1 MLEEIVLVAS
11 GLIVGGVAGFLYN
24 KKQSENSL
32 DSAEQKAKKLLEE
45 AKNKSQSIIFDA
57 QEKSVKVLNDA
68 KNEILEE
75 KKSLKLEKENFQKRE
90 AVFDEK
96 LLSLEDRQSKLISEK
111 ENLEKEKIKIN
122 EIISEQ
128 SKKLQEIASLTKEQ
142 ARESL
147 MKIIETEFAPDIEKK
162 IREVQKL
169 GVEDYEKEAKKILML
184 AMQRFSIPLSNDITT
199 TNVQIPNDEM
209 KGRIIG
215 KEGRNIKIFEQI
227 TGVELI
233 VDDTPGVITISSFNP
248 IRRHIA
254 KKTLDML
261 IADGRIQPARIEEFV
276 ERSKEELALDI
287 KKAGEE
293 AVAEVGVGGL
303 DSKLVQ
309 ILGRLKYRTSYGQ
322 NILNHSIEVAI
333 ISGIIAAEVGADVAV
348 AKKGG
353 LLHDIGK
360 AVDFEVQ
367 GTHPEIGRNIG
378 IKFGLPESVI
388 APIAYHHD
396 DIPQTIEASIV
407 KIADAISGSRPGS
420 RKDSVENYIQRLNDL
435 EDIATRNEHIQK
447 AYAISAGRELRIFAN
462 SDLLSDLES
471 LNLAKKIAHDVEN
484 ELKYPGEIKVTMIR
498 EKRIVE
504 YAR

>member
-1 MLEEIVLVAS
+1 MLEFILTAI
-11 GLIVGGVAGFLYN
+11 GLAVGAGLGFFYN
-24 KKQSENSL
+24 KKKSENSL
-32 DSAEQKAKKLLEE
+32 NSAEQKSKKLLEDS
-45 AKNKSQSIIFDA
+45 KNKAQSIIFEA
-57 QEKSVKVLNDA
+57 QEKSVKFLNDA
-68 KNEILEE
+68 KNEIAEE
-75 KKSLKLEKENFQKRE
+75 KKSLKVEKENFQKRE
-90 AVFDEK
+90 NMFDEK
-96 LLSLEDRQSKLISEK
+96 LLSLEDKQSKLITEK
-111 ENLEKEKIKIN
+111 ENLEKEKIKI
-122 EIISEQ
+122 EELIKEED
-128 SKKLQEIASLTKEQ
+128 KKLQEIANLTKEE
-142 ARESL
+142 AKNL
-147 MKIIETEFAPDIEKK
+147 LIKTIETEFAPDIAKK

-261 IADGRIQPARIEEFV
+261 ISDGRIQPARIEEFV
-276 ERSKEELALDI
+276 ERAKEELALDI

-293 AVAEVGVGGL
+293 AVCEVGVGGL

-333 ISGIIAAEVGADVAV
+333 ISGIIAAEVGADVMV

-367 GTHPEIGRNIG
+367 GTHPEIGKNIA
-378 IKFGLPESVI
+378 IKFGLPESII

-396 DIPQTIEASIV
+396 DIPSTIEATIV

-435 EDIATRNEHIQK
+435 ENIATRNDRIQK

-462 SDLLSDLES
+462 SDLMSDLDS
-471 LNLAKKIAHDVEN
+471 LNLAKKIANDIEN
-484 ELKYPGEIKVTMIR
+484 ELKYPGEIKITMIR

-504 YAR
+504 YAK

>member
-1 MLEEIVLVAS
+1 MLEVLLTAI
-11 GLIVGGVAGFLYN
+11 GLAVGAFLGFLYN

-32 DSAEQKAKKLLEE
+32 DSAEQKSKKLLEE
-45 AKNKSQSIIFDA
+45 AKNKSQSMIFEA
-57 QEKSVKVLNDA
+57 QEKSVKILNDA
-68 KNEILEE
+68 KNEITEE
-75 KKSLKLEKENFQKRE
+75 KKSLKTEKESFQKRE
-90 AVFDEK
+90 IVFDEK
-96 LLSLEDRQSKLISEK
+96 LLSLEDKQSKLSTEK
-111 ENLEKEKIKIN
+111 ESLEKEKVKITELIN
-122 EIISEQ
+122 EQ
-128 SKKLQEIASLTKEQ
+128 SKKLQEVAGLTKDD
-142 ARESL
+142 AKSLL
-147 MKIIETEFAPDIEKK
+147 MKTIETEFAPDIAKR

-169 GVEDYEKEAKKILML
+169 GVEDYEKESKKILML
-184 AMQRFSIPLSNDITT
+184 AMQRFSIPLANDITT

-233 VDDTPGVITISSFNP
+233 VDDTPGVIIISSFNP

-261 IADGRIQPARIEEFV
+261 ITDGRIQPARIEEFV

-293 AVAEVGVGGL
+293 AVAEVGVGGF

-333 ISGIIAAEVGADVAV
+333 ISGLIAAEVGADVAV
-348 AKKGG
+348 ARKGG

-367 GTHPEIGRNIG
+367 GTHPEIGRNIA
-378 IKFGLPESVI
+378 IKFGLPESII

-396 DIPQTIEASIV
+396 DIPPTLEATIV

-420 RKDSVENYIQRLNDL
+420 RKDSIENYVQRLNDL
-435 EDIATRNEHIQK
+435 ENIATRNERVTK

-462 SDLLSDLES
+462 SDLTSDLEA
-471 LNLAKKIAHDVEN
+471 LNLAKKIANDVEN
-484 ELKYPGEIKVTMIR
+484 ELKYPGEIKITMIR

-504 YAR
+504 YAK

>member
-1 MLEEIVLVAS
+1 MLETILT
-11 GLIVGGVAGFLYN
+11 VAGLAVGAVLGFLFN

-32 DSAEQKAKKLLEE
+32 DSAEQKAKKLIED
-45 AKNKSQSIIFDA
+45 AKNKSQSIIFEA
-57 QEKSVKVLNDA
+57 QEKSVKFLNDA
-68 KNEILEE
+68 KNEIGEE
-75 KKSLKLEKENFQKRE
+75 KKSLKIEKENFQKRE
-90 AVFDEK
+90 SLFDEK
-96 LLSLEDRQSKLISEK
+96 LLSLEDKQSKLISEK
-111 ENLEKEKIKIN
+111 ENLEKERAKIT
-122 EIISEQ
+122 ELISEQ
-128 SKKLQEIASLTKEQ
+128 TKKLQEIAALTKDE
-142 ARESL
+142 AKNLL
-147 MKIIETEFAPDIEKK
+147 MKTIESEFAPDISKK

-169 GVEDYEKEAKKILML
+169 GIEDYEQEAKKILML
-184 AMQRFSIPLSNDITT
+184 AMQRFSIPLANDITT
-199 TNVQIPNDEM
+199 TNIQIPNDEM

-293 AVAEVGVGGL
+293 AVGEVGVGGL
-303 DSKLVQ
+303 DPKLVQ

-333 ISGIIAAEVGADVAV
+333 ISGIIAAEVGADVMV

-367 GTHPEIGRNIG
+367 GTHPEIGRNIA
-378 IKFGLPESVI
+378 IKFGLPESII

-396 DIPQTIEASIV
+396 DIPGTLEAIIV
-407 KIADAISGSRPGS
+407 KIADAISGARPGS

-435 EDIATRNEHIQK
+435 ENIATRNEHIQK

-462 SDLLSDLES
+462 SDIMSDLDS
-471 LNLAKKIAHDVEN
+471 LTLAKKIANDIEN
-484 ELKYPGEIKVTMIR
+484 ELKYPGEIKITMIR

>member
-1 MLEEIVLVAS
+1 MLEAILTAI
-11 GLIVGGVAGFLYN
+11 GLAVGAVAGFLYH
-24 KKQSENSL
+24 KKQSETSL
-32 DSAEQKAKKLLEE
+32 DSAEQKAKKLLED
-45 AKNKSQSIIFDA
+45 AKAKSQSTLLEA
-57 QEKSVKVLNDA
+57 QEKSVKILNDA
-68 KNEILEE
+68 KNEITEE
-75 KKSLKLEKENFQKRE
+75 KKSLKAEKENFQKRE

-96 LLSLEDRQSKLISEK
+96 LLSLEEKQSKLITEK
-111 ENLEKEKIKIN
+111 DNLEKEKLKIN
-122 EIISEQ
+122 ELVGAQ
-128 SKKLQEIASLTKEQ
+128 AKKLEEISQLTKEQ
-142 ARESL
+142 AKEIL
-147 MKIIETEFAPDIEKK
+147 MKSIEKDFAPDIEKK

-169 GVEDYEKEAKKILML
+169 GIEDYEKESKKILML
-184 AMQRFSIPLSNDITT
+184 AMQRYSIPVATDITT

-215 KEGRNIKIFEQI
+215 KEGRNIKLFEQI
-227 TGVELI
+227 TGVEII

-254 KKTLDML
+254 KKSLDML

-276 ERSKEELALDI
+276 ERAKGELALDI

-293 AVAEVGVGGL
+293 AVADVGVGGL
-303 DSKLVQ
+303 DPKLVQ

-333 ISGIIAAEVGADVAV
+333 ISGLIAAEIGADVAV

-367 GTHPEIGRNIG
+367 GTHPEIGKNIA
-378 IKFGLPESVI
+378 IKFGLPESII

-396 DIPQTIEASIV
+396 DIPPTLETAIV

-420 RKDSVENYIQRLNDL
+420 RKDSVENYVQRLNDL
-435 EDIATRNEHIQK
+435 ENIATRNDKIQK

-462 SDLLSDLES
+462 SDVMSDLDA
-471 LNLAKKIAHDVEN
+471 LQLAKKIANDIEN

-504 YAR
+504 YAK